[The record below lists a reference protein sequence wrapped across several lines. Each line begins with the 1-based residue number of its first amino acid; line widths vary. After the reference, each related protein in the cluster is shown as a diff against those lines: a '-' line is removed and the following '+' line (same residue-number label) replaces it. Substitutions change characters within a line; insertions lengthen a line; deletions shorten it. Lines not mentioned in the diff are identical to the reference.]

1 MIEVEIEISGKHKS
15 VTRNAVID
23 TGFTGGLLLPQSIA
37 RSVGA
42 ILVKPRRLPRTVDG
56 RKIPGLS
63 TILRIAVE
71 AADVEAETIVFCPD
85 ATTRHTLLGAF
96 FLAQTHGSIH
106 LGDMEYEF
114 LMPNPNLDPYD
125 LGDMVI
131 PLDRPEGP
139 WL

>member
-1 MIEVEIEISGKHKS
+1 MIVVEIEITGKRKA
-15 VTRNAVID
+15 VTRVAVID
-23 TGFTGGLLLPQSIA
+23 TGFTGGILLPQSIA

-42 ILVKPRRLPRTVDG
+42 ALVTPRRLPRTVDG

-71 AADVEAETIVFCPD
+71 EADVEAETIVFCPD

-96 FLAQTHGSIH
+96 FLAQTHGSIR
-106 LGDMEYEF
+106 LGGLEYEF
-114 LMPNPNLDPYD
+114 LMPNKSLDPYD

-131 PLDRPEGP
+131 PLGRPEGP